1 MSDITIEQA
10 EQQLAE
16 AKQREAEVNKK
27 PWELKPPT
35 MGEMQTLTNL
45 IDDVE
50 SKHSELEDAR
60 ETLQNDWNEQV
71 GAFNDSVDE
80 FNGAQ
85 AILADHLNHNT
96 DWRYSIEEY
105 FVQEDEDNGV
115 VVSDE
120 LRGHLTNISEKLDEF
135 CVNDVEGE
143 ESDKYIEEA
152 DLSES
157 HGVAN
162 DLNTQLGLLQEF
174 LDKEDEDPFLLITH
188 RKKDVEEWG
197 NNQSVWQV
205 YDDLK
210 DEDVDVRALLL
221 KYALS
226 YYKCDDEILEGTGY
240 FEMLKEMASEFH
252 IEVEGE

>member
-16 AKQREAEVNKK
+16 AKQREVEAIAKK

-35 MGEMQTLTNL
+35 MGDMQILTNL
-45 IDDVE
+45 IDEVDE
-50 SKHSELEDAR
+50 KHTEMEDAR
-60 ETLQNDWNEQV
+60 QTLQADWNDQV
-71 GAFNDSVDE
+71 ATYNQAVDE
-80 FNGAQ
+80 FNSAQ
-85 AILADHLNHNT
+85 SELASLINHQP
-96 DWRYSIEEY
+96 DWASSIEDY
-105 FVQEDEDNGV
+105 FAQEEGGNGI

-135 CVNDVEGE
+135 CVNDVEEE
-143 ESDKYIEEA
+143 ESDKYIDEA

-157 HGVAN
+157 HGVAD
-162 DLNTQLGLLQEF
+162 DLRTQLGLLQEY
-174 LDKEDEDPFLLITH
+174 LDKEDPFVLITH
-188 RKKDVEEWG
+188 RKKDVENWG

-210 DEDVDVRALLL
+210 DEDVDIRALLL

-240 FEMLKEMASEFH
+240 FEMLKEMASEFGVDTD
-252 IEVEGE
+252 ES

>member
-157 HGVAN
+157 HGVAD
-162 DLNTQLGLLQEF
+162 DLLTQLNLLQEH
-174 LDKEDEDPFLLITH
+174 LDKDKEEDPFLLITH
-188 RKKDVEEWG
+188 RKKDVENWG

-226 YYKCDDEILEGTGY
+226 YYKPEGTSY
-240 FEMLKEMASEFH
+240 VEMLKEMASEFGVDTD
-252 IEVEGE
+252 ES

>member
-35 MGEMQTLTNL
+35 MGEMQKLTNL
-45 IDDVE
+45 LDDVE

-60 ETLQNDWNEQV
+60 EALQNDWNEQV

-96 DWRYSIEEY
+96 DWRDSIEEY

-157 HGVAN
+157 HGVAD
-162 DLNTQLGLLQEF
+162 DLRTQLNLLQEH
-174 LDKEDEDPFLLITH
+174 LDKEEDPFVLITH
-188 RKKDVEEWG
+188 RKKDVENWG

-221 KYALS
+221 KHALS
-226 YYKCDDEILEGTGY
+226 YYKPEGTGY
-240 FEMLKEMASEFH
+240 VEMLKEMASEFG
-252 IEVEGE
+252 IDTDES